1 MLWGAFTNA
10 SSAMQVF
17 TNDLGSISQNISNV
31 NTTGYK
37 RQELMFATNLSEHKG
52 APATATSGLNIFGVK
67 ASQRNLIDA
76 QGSILPS
83 GTWSDLAI
91 NGKGFFM
98 VARPTSGAAATT
110 AANAGAGANNV
121 PTNIDTNSPSSVL
134 YTRAGAWSRTYGP
147 DTDPTLAR
155 SYFVGN
161 DGSYLL
167 GWMADDTGAL
177 SANPK
182 LEPVY
187 TLGPRPIPNNG
198 TSSVDASST
207 LKPSSVTMPG
217 RATTKASIIANLP
230 RDAAMGGT
238 TTSQK
243 ITDPSS
249 ASQSMTINWTRTGA
263 TTYTATATM
272 ANATMDTSTWN
283 VEVDSTGKV
292 ISPVTSPTVNF
303 TWSSPAGS
311 TSQAVDLTPPKR
323 GDTMNIP
330 VQVFDQN
337 YTEHSATLRF
347 ERTGVNSWYMYPD
360 GGTGATSASTPV
372 AVTFDDNGK
381 MTSPASGLLSQS
393 FSWTTGT
400 PPVTGTASVNFDM
413 SKITQYADTGLYQ
426 GTISQ
431 DGYGKGTLMA
441 TTFNPQGE
449 LMGYYDNGRSRM
461 LFKVPVANFT
471 AENSLEAVSGTMFR
485 RTTEAGAMVVSAVE
499 DAPGASSFSGSSLE
513 GSTVAIEDEFT
524 RMIMTQKAY
533 SMNSQVFK
541 TADDMTSV
549 ARDLKG

>member
-110 AANAGAGANNV
+110 AANAGAGATNV
-121 PTNIDTNSPSSVL
+121 PTNIDTTSPSSVL

-155 SYFVGN
+155 SYFVSG
-161 DGSYLL
+161 DGGYLL
-167 GWMADDTGAL
+167 GWMADDTGNI
-177 SANPK
+177 SANSK

-198 TSSVDASST
+198 SSSVDASST
-207 LKPSSVTMPG
+207 MKPSSVTMPG

-230 RDAAMGGT
+230 RDAKIGGS
-238 TTSQK
+238 TTSQN
-243 ITDPSS
+243 IADPAS
-249 ASQSMTINWTRTGA
+249 ATQPMTINWTRTGA
-263 TTYTATATM
+263 TTYTATASV
-272 ANATMDTSTWN
+272 ANATMDTSTWT

-292 ISPVTSPTVNF
+292 ISPATNPTVNF

-323 GDTMNIP
+323 GDTFNIP
-330 VQVFDQN
+330 VQAFDQN
-337 YTEHSATLRF
+337 YTEHSTTLRF
-347 ERTGVNSWYMYPD
+347 ERAGVNTWYMYPD

-372 AVTFDDNGK
+372 TVTFDDNGK
-381 MTSPASGLLSQS
+381 ITSPANGLMTQA
-393 FSWTTGT
+393 FSWTSGT
-400 PPVTGTASVNFDM
+400 PPVTGNSTINFDM

-426 GTISQ
+426 GPITQ
-431 DGYGKGTLMA
+431 DGYGKGTLLA
-441 TTFNPQGE
+441 TTFSSQGD
-449 LMGYYDNGRSRM
+449 LVGYYDNGRSRT

-471 AENSLEAVSGTMFR
+471 AENSLEPVNGTMFR
-485 RTTEAGAMVVSAVE
+485 RTKEAGEMVVSAIE
-499 DAPGASSFSGSSLE
+499 DAPGASSFATSSLE

-549 ARDLKG
+549 ARDLKR

>member
-37 RQELMFATNLSEHKG
+37 RQELMFATNLSEHKA
-52 APATATSGLNIFGVK
+52 APATSTNGLNIFGVK
-67 ASQRNLIDA
+67 ATQRNLIDA
-76 QGSILPS
+76 QGGILPS
-83 GTWSDLAI
+83 STWSDLAI

-110 AANAGAGANNV
+110 AANAGAGATNV
-121 PTNIDTNSPSSVL
+121 PTAIDTNSPSSVL

-155 SYFVGN
+155 SYFVSG
-161 DGSYLL
+161 DGGYLL
-167 GWMADDTGAL
+167 GWMADDTGAI
-177 SANPK
+177 SATSK

-187 TLGPRPIPNNG
+187 TLGPRPIANNG
-198 TSSVDASST
+198 TASVDASST

-217 RATTKASIIANLP
+217 RATTSASIIANLP
-230 RDAAMGGT
+230 RDAKIGGSST
-238 TTSQK
+238 TQN

-249 ASQSMTINWTRTGA
+249 ASQTMSINWTRTGA
-263 TTYTATATM
+263 TTYTATASV
-272 ANATMDTSTWN
+272 ANATMDTSTWT

-292 ISPVTSPTVNF
+292 ISPTTNPTVNF

-323 GDTMNIP
+323 GDTFNIP
-330 VQVFDQN
+330 VSVFDQN
-337 YTEHSATLRF
+337 YTEHTATMRF
-347 ERTGVNSWYMYPD
+347 ERAGVNTWYMYPD

-372 AVTFDDNGK
+372 TVTFDDNGK
-381 MTSPASGLLSQS
+381 ITSPANGLMTQA
-393 FSWTTGT
+393 FSWTSGT
-400 PPVTGTASVNFDM
+400 PPVTGSASVNFDM
-413 SKITQYADTGLYQ
+413 SKITQYSDTGLYL

-441 TTFNPQGE
+441 SSFNSQGE
-449 LMGYYDNGRSRM
+449 LVGFYDNGRSRT

-471 AENSLEAVSGTMFR
+471 AENSLEPVNGTMFR
-485 RTTEAGAMVVSAVE
+485 RTKEAGEMVVSAIE
-499 DAPGASSFSGSSLE
+499 DAPGASSFATSSLE

-541 TADDMTSV
+541 TADDMTGI
-549 ARDLKG
+549 ARDLKR